1 MGFDRRYVPGLA
13 VLLAGTVN
21 EAGAIGKL
29 FADLTVR
36 SEDREVVDAGA
47 NAAAA
52 KEWLNERWALVA
64 AEIAKRKPGGV
75 PRLAPK
81 LQPVQPPQQAQQQQ
95 QQVPQQQAQAQA
107 QPQLQLQWQPQ
118 PQPQW
123 QPLQQPAHLPPGE
136 SEQRAIDELKKMIAA
151 DPDLADSLYAQIERL
166 EQQKQRALE
175 VAALEA
181 GEAKLQEEIAD
192 LRRKMQGL
200 ISLDLRAAIELVEK
214 KLAGVRDEIRAKR
227 SHASHHA
234 HAAGPL
240 GAGARAAASGALTAE
255 EEAQLAV
262 LHLDAPAGF
271 EPCMRTQKFTAGAE
285 ALAADS
291 AVAFFVA
298 HGEIS
303 RREPHALTQRARS
316 PQRARA
322 CFPLQR
328 RAPHGRNA
336 AERRAHS
343 GLPSGLRAGVA
354 LGHLQPGQ
362 GQRLR
367 RNDRVGAHAN
377 RPAAAAQRGREG
389 AAEDAGRGRQGQEGR
404 GRRGAASGRGHL
416 DRPASLKLFEPAR

>member
-1 MGFDRRYVPGLA
+1 MGFDRRYVPGLS
-13 VLLAGTVN
+13 VLLAGSVN

-47 NAAAA
+47 DATAAS
-52 KEWLNERWALVA
+52 KWLTERWALVA
-64 AEIAKRKPGGV
+64 AEIAKRKPGGA

-107 QPQLQLQWQPQ
+107 QPQLQWQPQ

-123 QPLQQPAHLPPGE
+123 QPLRQPAHLPPGE

-175 VAALEA
+175 IAALEA
-181 GEAKLQEEIAD
+181 EEAKLQEEIAD
-192 LRRKMQGL
+192 LRRKMQGP

-214 KLAGVRDEIRAKR
+214 KLASVRDEIRAKR

-271 EPCMRTQKFTAGAE
+271 EPCMRTQRFTAGAE

-322 CFPLQR
+322 SRSNAGPLT
-328 RAPHGRNA
+328 
-336 AERRAHS
+336 AETQ
-343 GLPSGLRAGVA
+343 PSVA
-354 LGHLQPGQ
+354 LIPGY
-362 GQRLR
+362 
-367 RNDRVGAHAN
+367 
-377 RPAAAAQRGREG
+377 RPGFAPEWRWDICSRGRDNGFGGTTEWALTPIG
-389 AAEDAGRGRQGQEGR
+389 PPLPRSQLPG
-404 GRRGAASGRGHL
+404 
-416 DRPASLKLFEPAR
+416 